1 MSQAEESSEKEALC
15 GSLEKIIYRNDANG
29 YAVAELKLE
38 NGRGNATICG
48 LMPGVQCGEIVEVH
62 GLWSKHEK
70 HGRQFN
76 FSLIE
81 SKLPSDIKGIQRYLG
96 SGLIDGIG
104 KIYAKKIVDH
114 FGKDTFS
121 ILSTESAR
129 LLEVDGIGRYRAE
142 KIKVAWNQQ
151 FAIRDMMIFLQT
163 YEISSTMCLHL
174 YAIYGE
180 RAREILETD
189 PYRVAKEVPGIGF
202 KTADRIA
209 KNIGIPETHFS
220 RIDAGILHI
229 FSQREDDG
237 HTCLTGE
244 ALIRDAQILLK
255 VSSDRIEAR
264 LKNMLSFGQL
274 FEIEPGIFQL
284 SAMRN
289 AENSIAHA
297 LQNIASNGRCSVSKI
312 DAEAAIKWA
321 QNREGFA
328 FDEAQV
334 GALRSALSTKLNII
348 TGGPG
353 TGKTTI
359 LRALV
364 SILSAKRT
372 KIALCS
378 PTGRATQKL
387 FETTGLEAKTI
398 HRLLQYNPAEHR
410 FLFNDENQLA
420 IDYVVVDEA
429 SMLDTHLAASLL
441 RAIPSTAAVMFV
453 GDIDQ
458 LPSVG
463 PGNILNDLIN
473 SQIFEVSRLNK
484 IFRQEGCSDIVA
496 TAYAIRNDDIR
507 YPYLAV
513 SQPSQLD
520 PRRDMHFLLATDAED
535 CAEKV
540 ILLCKKYIPQWY
552 RIDPIGD
559 VQILAPMHK
568 GIVGTESLNRLLQDT
583 FVENFSGT
591 DWTQFRVGDK
601 VIQTKNNYD
610 KGIFNGDLGRILHVN
625 NDDKEMVVRFH
636 QDTVT
641 LSRANVNDIS
651 LAYAISIHKSQGSE
665 FPVVIVPLLRQHFI
679 MLQRNLIYTAITR
692 GRSKVFLVGDMDAYS
707 IAVKNNRTDTRL
719 TGLIR
724 ALSQSCSNGTYANFQ
739 KSSTNFRNMSNS
751 YHESAKLAQNT
762 E

>member
-1 MSQAEESSEKEALC
+1 MSQTGESSEKEVLR

-29 YAVAELKLE
+29 YAIAELKLE
-38 NGRGNATICG
+38 NGRGNVTICG

-76 FSLIE
+76 FSLID

-121 ILSTESAR
+121 VLSTASAR
-129 LLEVDGIGRYRAE
+129 LLEIDGIGKQRAE
-142 KIKVAWNQQ
+142 KIKAAWNQQ

-163 YEISSTMCLHL
+163 YEISTTMCARL
-174 YAIYGE
+174 YDTYGE

-220 RIDAGILHI
+220 RIEAGILHI

-237 HTCLTGE
+237 HTCLAEET
-244 ALIRDAQILLK
+244 LVRDTQILLK
-255 VSSDRIEAR
+255 ISPDKIETRI
-264 LKNMLSFGQL
+264 KNMLSFGQL

-284 SAMRN
+284 SALRN
-289 AENSIAHA
+289 AESSIAYA
-297 LQNIASNGRCSVSKI
+297 LRNIASNKNCSVPKI
-312 DAEAAIKWA
+312 DVEAAIKWA

-334 GALRSALSTKLNII
+334 GALRSALGAKLNIV

-364 SILSAKRT
+364 SVLSAKRT
-372 KIALCS
+372 KIALCA
-378 PTGRATQKL
+378 PTGRATQRL

-398 HRLLQYNPAEHR
+398 HRLLQYNPAER
-410 FLFNDENQLA
+410 KFSFNDGNQLT

-453 GDIDQ
+453 GDTDQ

-463 PGNILNDLIN
+463 PGNVLNDLIN
-473 SQIFEVSRLNK
+473 SQIFDVSRLNK

-507 YPYLAV
+507 YPYSAAN
-513 SQPSQLD
+513 QPSQLD
-520 PRRDMHFLLATDAED
+520 PRRDMHFLLATNADD

-540 ILLCKKYIPQWY
+540 VLLCKKYIPQWY
-552 RIDPIGD
+552 KVDPISD
-559 VQILAPMHK
+559 VQVLTPMHR
-568 GIVGTESLNRLLQDT
+568 GTIGTECLNRLLQDT
-583 FVENFSGT
+583 FVESPFGT

-601 VIQTKNNYD
+601 VIQTRNNYD
-610 KGIFNGDLGRILHVN
+610 KNIFNGDLGRVLHIN
-625 NDDKEMVVRFH
+625 NSDKEMVVQFH

-641 LSRANVNDIS
+641 LSRANINDIS

-665 FPVVIVPLLRQHFI
+665 FPVVIVPLLKQHFI

-692 GRSKVFLVGDMDAYS
+692 GRNKVFLVGDTDAYS
-707 IAVKNNRTDTRL
+707 IAVKNNKTDARL
-719 TGLIR
+719 TGLVR
-724 ALSQSCSNGTYANFQ
+724 ALSRHHLTA
-739 KSSTNFRNMSNS
+739 
-751 YHESAKLAQNT
+751 
-762 E
+762 